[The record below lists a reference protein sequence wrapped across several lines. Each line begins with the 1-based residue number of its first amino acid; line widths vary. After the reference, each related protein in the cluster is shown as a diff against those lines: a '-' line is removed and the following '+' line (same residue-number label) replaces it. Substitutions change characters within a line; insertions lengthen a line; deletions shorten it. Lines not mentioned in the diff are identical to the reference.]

1 MNLIHSIAV
10 VHSWTIDLKFIILCC
25 LMKMAI
31 YSSYITYMSYLQG
44 PGGQLGQMELQLLW
58 VEGLRAPLAT
68 PPETLHLPPIE
79 EQRCSHTALPPR
91 TSWPVTNTMLKSIV

>member
-1 MNLIHSIAV
+1 MQIY
-10 VHSWTIDLKFIILCC
+10 VHGC
-25 LMKMAI
+25 
-31 YSSYITYMSYLQG
+31 TYMFRLQG

-58 VEGLRAPLAT
+58 VEGLRAPLAM

-91 TSWPVTNTMLKSIV
+91 TSWPVTNTMLKSFV